1 MKQPLEGLL
10 VRIYLG
16 ESDLYEGRPVYERIV
31 QEAHTLGLAGATV
44 LRGMMG
50 YGAGS
55 RIHTTKVLRL
65 AEDLPVVVEVVD
77 TEDNIQRLLPFL
89 DRAVEEGLVT
99 MEKVRILKYRSA

>member
-1 MKQPLEGLL
+1 MKQPLDGLL

-16 ESDLYEGRPVYERIV
+16 ESDQYEGRPVYERIV
-31 QEAHTLGLAGATV
+31 REAHALGLSGATV

-89 DRAVEEGLVT
+89 DQAVLEGLVT

>member
-16 ESDLYEGRPVYERIV
+16 ESDHYEGRPVYERIV
-31 QEAHTLGLAGATV
+31 QEAHALGLAGATV

-65 AEDLPVVVEVVD
+65 AEELPVVVEVVD

>member
-65 AEDLPVVVEVVD
+65 AEELPVVVEVVD